1 MTKKVPYEVLF
12 GHPSPN
18 LVHIKPFG
26 CRVYYRPNMAK
37 IPTFQERVRD
47 GLWLR
52 HEGSGIYHIL
62 TSTGI
67 LRTKHVR
74 DEEFKFPGFRT
85 LGQEYGS
92 ENEEDDDST
101 AGNQHLKAESSD
113 DDGDKKS
120 FHEISLLDKVTYVP
134 AQPSVFGE
142 TITEGS
148 TNHNESLVEKVNA
161 DGEQPVDGQD
171 ISRPSSQYNLRQR
184 SRIDYTFVAQ
194 TDMMN
199 SSDELKVSTAFNSH
213 DKHKWIVAIHEEFET
228 LQHNKTW
235 TNGGIPPQGARIL
248 PSEIILKIKRD
259 PMGKPARFKARL
271 VARGKFQADPIDY
284 TELYAPVACI
294 EMVRILLSIAVAK
307 SWSIDQLDV
316 KGAFLHAALPKSENI
331 WLRLPKID
339 GVPPASGQ
347 IVSLKKPLY
356 GLRQAP
362 KLWYQ
367 HFSNNSEL
375 PKLGYRRSKSSDCLF
390 IADGKSGPGYI
401 VIYVDDLL
409 FIGDLQTVKEVKQ
422 SL

>member
-1 MTKKVPYEVLF
+1 
-12 GHPSPN
+12 
-18 LVHIKPFG
+18 
-26 CRVYYRPNMAK
+26 MAK

-294 EMVRILLSIAVAK
+294 EMVRILLSVAVAK

-316 KGAFLHAALPKSENI
+316 KGAFCTPPWRSQRISGCAYRRLMVCH
-331 WLRLPKID
+331 LRL
-339 GVPPASGQ
+339 VRLL
-347 IVSLKKPLY
+347 VLRSLSTVYARHRSFDTNTSAMSCPNLATVDPS
-356 GLRQAP
+356 QATV
-362 KLWYQ
+362 
-367 HFSNNSEL
+367 
-375 PKLGYRRSKSSDCLF
+375 CLLLT
-390 IADGKSGPGYI
+390 GR
-401 VIYVDDLL
+401 VDQD
-409 FIGDLQTVKEVKQ
+409 I
-422 SL
+422 